1 MEAADTAVVAAVKNV
16 AERHGI
22 TMAQAAFAWHWAK
35 TVASPIL
42 GATKEAYLDEAVRA
56 LEVKLSVEDIA
67 EMEAPY
73 VPHPV
78 VGAINANP
86 PQGTVLLDAKK

>member
-56 LEVKLSVEDIA
+56 LEVKLSAEDIA